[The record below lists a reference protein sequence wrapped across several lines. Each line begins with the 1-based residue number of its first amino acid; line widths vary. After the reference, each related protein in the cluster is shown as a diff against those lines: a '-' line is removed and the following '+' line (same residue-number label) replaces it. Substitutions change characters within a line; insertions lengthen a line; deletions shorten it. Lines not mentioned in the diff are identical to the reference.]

1 MSDPSGECL
10 GGALKRLWW
19 GGCAVWVACWMAG
32 CQPAPVSPLEQALR
46 GEGPYEI
53 EIVGSEDRWLVRY
66 PGQAEPVE
74 TAGEELLGLQ
84 LHVPAERAV
93 RLALRSTDYIYT
105 LELPAHQLKEIAV
118 PRLVFYLDFQSGPPG
133 RTPLVGDHLC
143 RGVVEELQGNL
154 IVEPVP
160 ELLQWLRSQA
170 GKAGAS
176 AAGPGVDGSGVD
188 GSGAESPGAKRSGG
202 NRAGEKNR
210 PGENRSGTATRGGR
224 ADSRFAQFC
233 LSGALSC
240 CRSTSASGRSVR
252 VLSRLSP
259 DVSAARSGAF
269 TGRAEVVGCVGWS
282 VVAACPALADG
293 WLAAVLSGMSVE
305 DGAVGLLAAV
315 IHVDSHFLVSPARS
329 RSA

>member
-1 MSDPSGECL
+1 MSDPCGECL

-46 GEGPYEI
+46 GDGPYEI

-154 IVEPVP
+154 VVEPVP
-160 ELLQWLRSQA
+160 ELLKWLRSQA

-188 GSGAESPGAKRSGG
+188 GSGAESPGAKSSGG
-202 NRAGEKNR
+202 NRSSEKNR
-210 PGENRSGTATRGGR
+210 AGENRSRTATRGGR

-240 CRSTSASGRSVR
+240 CRSTLASGRSVR
-252 VLSRLSP
+252 VLSRLCP
-259 DVSAARSGAF
+259 DVSATRPWAF

-305 DGAVGLLAAV
+305 DGPLELLAAV

>member
-1 MSDPSGECL
+1 MSDPCGECL

-118 PRLVFYLDFQSGPPG
+118 PKLVFYLDFQSGPPG

-170 GKAGAS
+170 GNAGAS
-176 AAGPGVDGSGVD
+176 AAGPDVD
-188 GSGAESPGAKRSGG
+188 GSGADSPGAKSSGG
-202 NRAGEKNR
+202 NRSSEKNR
-210 PGENRSGTATRGGR
+210 AGENRSGTATRGGR
-224 ADSRFAQFC
+224 VSSRFAQFC

-240 CRSTSASGRSVR
+240 RRSTPASGRSVR
-252 VLSRLSP
+252 VLSRLCP
-259 DVSAARSGAF
+259 DVSAARPWAF
-269 TGRAEVVGCVGWS
+269 TGRAEAVGCAGLG

-293 WLAAVLSGMSVE
+293 WLPAVLSGMSVE
-305 DGAVGLLAAV
+305 DGPLELLATL

>member
-1 MSDPSGECL
+1 M
-10 GGALKRLWW
+10 
-19 GGCAVWVACWMAG
+19 WVACWMAG

-118 PRLVFYLDFQSGPPG
+118 PKLVFYLDFQSGPPG

-176 AAGPGVDGSGVD
+176 AAGPDVD
-188 GSGAESPGAKRSGG
+188 GSGADSPGAKSSGG
-202 NRAGEKNR
+202 NRSSEKNR
-210 PGENRSGTATRGGR
+210 AGENRSGTATRGGR
-224 ADSRFAQFC
+224 VSSRFAQFC

-240 CRSTSASGRSVR
+240 CRSALASGRSVR
-252 VLSRLSP
+252 VLSRLCP
-259 DVSAARSGAF
+259 DVSAARPWAF

-305 DGAVGLLAAV
+305 DGPLELLAAV

>member
-1 MSDPSGECL
+1 M
-10 GGALKRLWW
+10 
-19 GGCAVWVACWMAG
+19 WVACWMAG

-154 IVEPVP
+154 VVEPVP
-160 ELLQWLRSQA
+160 ELLKWLRSQA

-188 GSGAESPGAKRSGG
+188 GSGAESPGAKSSGG
-202 NRAGEKNR
+202 NQSSEKNRAGE
-210 PGENRSGTATRGGR
+210 NRSRTATRGGR

-240 CRSTSASGRSVR
+240 CRSTLASGRSVR
-252 VLSRLSP
+252 VLSRLCP
-259 DVSAARSGAF
+259 DVSAARPGAF

-305 DGAVGLLAAV
+305 DGPLELLAAV

>member
-1 MSDPSGECL
+1 MSDPCGECL

-176 AAGPGVDGSGVD
+176 AVRPGGD
-188 GSGAESPGAKRSGG
+188 GSGAEKSGAKGPGG
-202 NRAGEKNR
+202 NRAGE
-210 PGENRSGTATRGGR
+210 NRSRTATRGGR
-224 ADSRFAQFC
+224 VSSRFAQFC

-240 CRSTSASGRSVR
+240 CRSTLASGRSVR
-252 VLSRLSP
+252 VLSRLCP
-259 DVSAARSGAF
+259 DVSAARPWAF

-315 IHVDSHFLVSPARS
+315 IHVDFHFLVSPARS

>member
-1 MSDPSGECL
+1 
-10 GGALKRLWW
+10 
-19 GGCAVWVACWMAG
+19 
-32 CQPAPVSPLEQALR
+32 
-46 GEGPYEI
+46 
-53 EIVGSEDRWLVRY
+53 
-66 PGQAEPVE
+66 VE

-118 PRLVFYLDFQSGPPG
+118 PKLVFYLDFQSGPPG

-176 AAGPGVDGSGVD
+176 AAGPDVD
-188 GSGAESPGAKRSGG
+188 GSGADSPGAKSSGG
-202 NRAGEKNR
+202 NRSSEKNR
-210 PGENRSGTATRGGR
+210 AGENRSGTATRGGR
-224 ADSRFAQFC
+224 VSARFSQFC

-240 CRSTSASGRSVR
+240 RRSTPASGRRLR
-252 VLSRLSP
+252 VLSRLCP
-259 DVSAARSGAF
+259 DVSAARPWAF
-269 TGRAEVVGCVGWS
+269 TGRAEAVGCAGLG

-305 DGAVGLLAAV
+305 DGPLELLATL